1 MRSRAAILACVAA
14 LLAILAAF
22 ALTAGPASASL
33 VTRQQISNDSSQD
46 ARPRIAA
53 GRVAWESGATGDTEI
68 DLFDGDSTTSV
79 TVNAEDIEPEISGTY
94 LVWKRRLAGGPCR
107 LDVFDFDTT
116 GTLNSS
122 MPCDREALVAG
133 PHVIWT
139 DAGGLLGNDV
149 FVSTGGADPEQLGR
163 SSADENFARVG
174 DVAGDPR
181 AVWIENGQDIV
192 YWNGNGTD
200 VIADAPPSELRSQL
214 RMSGGRA
221 VWTDVVG
228 GDREVFL
235 FTGTTVLQLTNN
247 DYDDEEPALRGSHV
261 VWTGY
266 PDAADEGEIF
276 HYDGTTTERV
286 TDDDLHDFGPRVS
299 LGADGVTIAWVKD
312 EGANEVWMFDGC
324 ESTRV
329 SVDDTTDD
337 GDVELDGNQVAWVR
351 GSGTASEIWTA
362 TVTCDVACG
371 NGELEPGE
379 ECDDGDTV
387 SGNGCSADCLEEI
400 CGNGRVDSGEQCD
413 DGNTDPLDGC
423 DAACL
428 LECGNGVLE
437 PAAGEQC
444 DDGNRVGGDLCD
456 ENCIDEICGNG
467 VLQAAAGEACDDG
480 NTASGDG
487 CSADC
492 GTVESPAPVAQQRC
506 IQKLN
511 ERGAALAKAQ
521 HKLSLTCLGD
531 AAKGDLA
538 ALGPSMTAQG
548 CLEDDP
554 KGKVAKAQAKTLEG
568 ETSQCKPGN
577 LPTFAYTSGAAVN
590 AAGEAESLALMADLF
605 GANLDLA
612 VIPKAVDP
620 PGARCQKSVAQA
632 TQALSNRL
640 FKLAFKEKKLL
651 LAGKEDGSLARSN
664 EALQTQLLA
673 FLEAD
678 AGGKLAQ
685 KEADLRAA
693 ARTKCGSVGLDAAF
707 PGCAPSADPTA
718 LAACATSD
726 ARCRFCRAFDAF
738 DGLAIDCDDFDDA
751 AANASCP

>member
-1 MRSRAAILACVAA
+1 MAMLDGGRRSA
-14 LLAILAAF
+14 
-22 ALTAGPASASL
+22 
-33 VTRQQISNDSSQD
+33 
-46 ARPRIAA
+46 
-53 GRVAWESGATGDTEI
+53 
-68 DLFDGDSTTSV
+68 
-79 TVNAEDIEPEISGTY
+79 
-94 LVWKRRLAGGPCR
+94 
-107 LDVFDFDTT
+107 
-116 GTLNSS
+116 
-122 MPCDREALVAG
+122 
-133 PHVIWT
+133 
-139 DAGGLLGNDV
+139 
-149 FVSTGGADPEQLGR
+149 
-163 SSADENFARVG
+163 
-174 DVAGDPR
+174 
-181 AVWIENGQDIV
+181 
-192 YWNGNGTD
+192 D
-200 VIADAPPSELRSQL
+200 VIADSPPTDALRSQL
-214 RMSGGRA
+214 RMNGGRV
-221 VWTDVVG
+221 VWTDQVG
-228 GDREVFL
+228 ADTEVFL
-235 FTGTTVLQLTNN
+235 YTGTTVLQLTNN
-247 DYDDEEPALRGSHV
+247 DHDDEEPAVRGSHV
-261 VWTGY
+261 VWTGF
-266 PDAADEGEIF
+266 PDDPAEGEIF

-286 TDDDLHDFGPRVS
+286 TDDDLNDFDPRVS

-337 GDVELDGNQVAWVR
+337 DDVELDENRVAWVR

-387 SGNGCSADCLEEI
+387 SGNGCSADCLLEI
-400 CGNGRVDSGEQCD
+400 CGNERVDSGEQCD
-413 DGNTDPLDGC
+413 DGNTVLLDGC

-428 LECGNGVLE
+428 FECGNGVV
-437 PAAGEQC
+437 AGDEQC

-467 VLQAAAGEACDDG
+467 VLQAAAGEVCDDG

-492 GTVESPAPVAQQRC
+492 SMVEAPAPLAQQRC

-521 HKLSLTCLGD
+521 HKVSLTCLAD
-531 AAKGDLA
+531 AAKGNVA

-548 CLEDDP
+548 CLDDDP
-554 KGKVAKAQAKTLEG
+554 KGKVAKAQAKTLDG

-577 LPTFAYTSGAAVN
+577 LPTFAYTSGATVN
-590 AAGEAESLALMADLF
+590 AAGEAEALALMADLF

-612 VIPKAVDP
+612 VISKAVDP

-640 FKLAFKEKKLL
+640 FKLAVKEKKLL

-664 EALQTQLLA
+664 EALQSQLLA

-678 AGGKLAQ
+678 AAGKLAQ

-693 ARTKCGSVGLDAAF
+693 ARTKCGGVFLDAAF
-707 PGCAPSADPTA
+707 PGCAPSADATA
-718 LAACATSD
+718 LAACATAD
-726 ARCRFCRAFDAF
+726 ARCRFCRSFNAF